1 MGIISGI
8 SALII
13 FISTPYIQNIDVFA
27 FLPETFGAMI
37 SYKHGSLFPIF
48 PFSGFMLSG
57 VAFGA
62 WLQSLH
68 QEKRS
73 VFFDKYVSFRE
84 PKFLL
89 NFHLY
94 QFFFEKE

>member
-1 MGIISGI
+1 
-8 SALII
+8 
-13 FISTPYIQNIDVFA
+13 
-27 FLPETFGAMI
+27 MI

-68 QEKRS
+68 QEKDQFS
-73 VFFDKYVSFRE
+73 LINMYFFCQ
-84 PKFLL
+84 L
-89 NFHLY
+89 
-94 QFFFEKE
+94 